1 MTAPATEPA
10 PAGFRTKV
18 DRLAEARRAKLE
30 GMAEDLAS
38 QHSAA
43 CKEAHVRKK
52 RELTWGCILPTIM
65 PGKDEDLDEVLELL
79 AQRLKDSR
87 FFTKTEWC
95 AARAPTTWKEEPSRF
110 GGHVQLRVQWKDEAG
125 DLLG

>member
-65 PGKDEDLDEVLELL
+65 PGKDGLVHVSQISNERVEKVSDKLKEGQIVKVKVMETDEKGRIKLSMKALIEREEGA
-79 AQRLKDSR
+79 AQ
-87 FFTKTEWC
+87 
-95 AARAPTTWKEEPSRF
+95 
-110 GGHVQLRVQWKDEAG
+110 QQQQQ
-125 DLLG
+125 